1 MPCGLEPKLETLSE
15 VRKSNLTTVV
25 LLGFATGYN
34 RTMIR
39 AHVDKDGRLLLPAGR
54 SIAELLDKDV
64 LLQVAPT
71 AEESM
76 VGVAGHTDTHP
87 RQGVFRQFT
96 DERDGQSLRFDGGV
110 LVFDAGVE
118 NEAID
123 AEMIEGFIQQEREER
138 LQFPE

>member
-1 MPCGLEPKLETLSE
+1 
-15 VRKSNLTTVV
+15 
-25 LLGFATGYN
+25 
-34 RTMIR
+34 MIR
-39 AHVDKDGRLLLPAGR
+39 AHVDKDGRLLLPGGR
-54 SIAELLDKDV
+54 SIAELLDKDI
-64 LLQVAPT
+64 LLQLAPT
-71 AEESM
+71 TEESI
-76 VGVAGHTDTHP
+76 VGVAAHP

-96 DERDGQSLRFDGGV
+96 DERNGQSLHFDGGV

>member
-1 MPCGLEPKLETLSE
+1 
-15 VRKSNLTTVV
+15 
-25 LLGFATGYN
+25 
-34 RTMIR
+34 MIR
-39 AHVDKDGRLLLPAGR
+39 AHVDKDGRLLLPAGQ

-71 AEESM
+71 AEEFI

-87 RQGVFRQFT
+87 RQGVLRQFT

-118 NEAID
+118 GQVVD
-123 AEMIEGFIQQEREER
+123 ADVV
-138 LQFPE
+138 LASWL

>member
-1 MPCGLEPKLETLSE
+1 
-15 VRKSNLTTVV
+15 
-25 LLGFATGYN
+25 
-34 RTMIR
+34 MIR

-54 SIAELLDKDV
+54 SIAELLDKDI
-64 LLQVAPT
+64 LLQLAPT
-71 AEESM
+71 AEESI
-76 VGVAGHTDTHP
+76 VGVAGQVGLSHP

-123 AEMIEGFIQQEREER
+123 AEMIEGLIQQEREER
-138 LQFPE
+138 LQLPE